1 MINYYSTP
9 HENQQLTT
17 NLNPNDSNIPEPNA
31 LNFLYSWVHM
41 YFFYIWKTKNIYI
54 TLFKIIEF
62 FIIKGILLFYYT
74 YKFYINKNIL
84 NKSKMIN
91 NFDEMSEDTEKS
103 FDVCYEFEGA
113 GVVETL
119 AFDILIEEV
128 NKYEEV
134 FIFLRSC
141 LFAGK

>member
-1 MINYYSTP
+1 
-9 HENQQLTT
+9 
-17 NLNPNDSNIPEPNA
+17 
-31 LNFLYSWVHM
+31 
-41 YFFYIWKTKNIYI
+41 
-54 TLFKIIEF
+54 
-62 FIIKGILLFYYT
+62 
-74 YKFYINKNIL
+74 
-84 NKSKMIN
+84 MIN

>member
-1 MINYYSTP
+1 
-9 HENQQLTT
+9 
-17 NLNPNDSNIPEPNA
+17 
-31 LNFLYSWVHM
+31 
-41 YFFYIWKTKNIYI
+41 
-54 TLFKIIEF
+54 
-62 FIIKGILLFYYT
+62 
-74 YKFYINKNIL
+74 
-84 NKSKMIN
+84 MIN

-103 FDVCYEFEGA
+103 FDVCYEFKGA